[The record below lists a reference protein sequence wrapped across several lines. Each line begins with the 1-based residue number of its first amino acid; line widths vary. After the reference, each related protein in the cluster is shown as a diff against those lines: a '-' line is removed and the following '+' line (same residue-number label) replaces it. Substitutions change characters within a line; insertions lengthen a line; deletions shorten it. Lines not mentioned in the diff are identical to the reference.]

1 MKSNYGVIIRQVREE
16 KGISVK
22 ECASLCAL
30 APEDYTKVENGE
42 RTFDHAELVLLS
54 NALGISVSALEEGR
68 VVYKKDLPDLEEL
81 VEKLME
87 KLDALEQ
94 GIAHIRAVIDETF
107 SKEPAEVKGKEVSE
121 GPEEEVV
128 EAPEAIPETEYP
140 EPEEERSE
148 ELCLR

>member
-1 MKSNYGVIIRQVREE
+1 MKSNYGEIIRQVREE

-68 VVYKKDLPDLEEL
+68 LVYKKDLPDLEEL
-81 VEKLME
+81 VEKLMV
-87 KLDALEQ
+87 KLDELEQ
-94 GIAHIRAVIDETF
+94 GIAQIRAVIDETF
-107 SKEPAEVKGKEVSE
+107 SKEQSEVKEKEV
-121 GPEEEVV
+121 PEEPAAAVVGEPEEV
-128 EAPEAIPETEYP
+128 PETEHP
-140 EPEEERSE
+140 ELEEERSE
-148 ELCLR
+148 ELCLK